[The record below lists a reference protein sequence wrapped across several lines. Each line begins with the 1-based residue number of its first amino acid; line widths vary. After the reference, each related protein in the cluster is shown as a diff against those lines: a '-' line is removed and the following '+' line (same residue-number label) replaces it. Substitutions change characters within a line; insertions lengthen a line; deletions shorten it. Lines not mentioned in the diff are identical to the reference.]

1 MVPCVFKYKS
11 FGVSSLIRYIAA
23 AKKSRKGNKE
33 NWRGREEKRREGK
46 EERSQKVNE
55 VQNRSWR

>member
-11 FGVSSLIRYIAA
+11 FGVSSLIRYLAA

-33 NWRGREEKRREGK
+33 NWRGREEKRR
-46 EERSQKVNE
+46 
-55 VQNRSWR
+55 